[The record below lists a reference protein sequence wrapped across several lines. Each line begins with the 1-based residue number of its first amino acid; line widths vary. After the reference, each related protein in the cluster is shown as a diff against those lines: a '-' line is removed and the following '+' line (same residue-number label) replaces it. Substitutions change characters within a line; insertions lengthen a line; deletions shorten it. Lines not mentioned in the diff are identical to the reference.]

1 MVAMPTRKPILM
13 RANRSVPVWELEWRR
28 GRVFCA
34 LSGMNLVLYSAL
46 AMGAVS
52 DEEFWACAI
61 ACGGLAITAVMLYLY
76 G

>member
-1 MVAMPTRKPILM
+1 MVKTWLSEPTLT
-13 RANRSVPVWELEWRR
+13 RANRGLPVWELEWRR

-34 LSGMNLVLYSAL
+34 LSIMNLVLYSAL
-46 AMGAVS
+46 AMGAVGE
-52 DEEFWACAI
+52 EEFWACAI